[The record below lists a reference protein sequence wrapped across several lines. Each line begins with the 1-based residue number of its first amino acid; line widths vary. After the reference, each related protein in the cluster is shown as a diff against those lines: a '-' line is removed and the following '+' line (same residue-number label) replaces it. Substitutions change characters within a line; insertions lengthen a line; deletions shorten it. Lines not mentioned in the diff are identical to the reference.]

1 MEFTKNRGV
10 NLILDCVA
18 SSNYNISS
26 KVLAM
31 DSRWVV
37 YGFLGGHKV
46 DSFSFLQ
53 VVGKRC

>member
-10 NLILDCVA
+10 NVILDCVA

-46 DSFSFLQ
+46 DSFSF
-53 VVGKRC
+53 